1 MSDPE
6 SVITFMQQLTGGL
19 FDAIGDK
26 MKTTS
31 LSSPWKVYNDK
42 EMASEY
48 SDYTQTIK
56 KWEDKLAEKEDYYY
70 KKFGAMETALGKL
83 QNQTSS
89 LTGLF
94 G

>member
-1 MSDPE
+1 
-6 SVITFMQQLTGGL
+6 
-19 FDAIGDK
+19 
-26 MKTTS
+26 
-31 LSSPWKVYNDK
+31 
-42 EMASEY
+42 MASEY

-56 KWEDKLAEKEDYYY
+56 KWEDKLKAKEDYYY
-70 KKFGAMETALGKL
+70 KKFAAMETALGKL